1 MSTAIT
7 RLARV
12 TGLVASFLTLLV
24 VLSACF
30 EASNSVSAPPVWK
43 NQHTQLFSMDYMNNW
58 NVSTKDLYLG
68 ASSPQLEMLQGMLFT
83 RVEDPAASLH
93 VLYAIRPNNT
103 VSSRDLMLKLFLGSS
118 QHPMQASS
126 LSITALNGEHWY
138 QGTMEKQVKQSD
150 GSTLAVKETV
160 LGIDHAISA
169 NKTELYFII
178 CQDTTSSYAKTSHDY
193 FERMVKSFH
202 FSS

>member
-12 TGLVASFLTLLV
+12 SGLVVSFLALLV

-30 EASNSVSAPPVWK
+30 EASNTVSAPPVWK
-43 NQHTQLFSMDYMNNW
+43 NQRSQLFSMDYMSNW
-58 NVSTKDLYLG
+58 DVSTKDLYLG
-68 ASSPQLEMLQGMLFT
+68 ASSPQLEMLQGTLFT

-93 VLYAIRPNNT
+93 VLYAARPNNT
-103 VSSRDLMLKLFLGSS
+103 VSARDLMLKFFLGSL
-118 QHPMQASS
+118 QHPLQPSS
-126 LSITALNGEHWY
+126 LSTTTLNGKRWY
-138 QGTMEKQVKQSD
+138 RGSMEKQVKQSD
-150 GSTLAVKETV
+150 GSTITVKETV
-160 LGIDHAISA
+160 LGVDHTISA
-169 NKTELYFII
+169 TKSELYFII
-178 CQDTTSSYAKTSHDY
+178 YQDATNSYAKTTHDY